1 MNGRYTMD
9 IEGKY
14 EDDKGHTVYPLQ
26 FQSTTIHAGD
36 KERMKRPGLTIGM
49 KREDVEPW
57 FQREFEEAEIIKFP
71 EPEKKVIELPNVQS
85 YPDFLTGVKDLHNR
99 RDRGEISQDSHDK
112 LYADLIQR
120 FMRKESFET
129 PWFLR
134 ESTAEQNIDQLE
146 KIANQDPKK
155 AGIISQAFDKI
166 LQFTNKVLGQKP
178 QQTENTAQLAQ
189 QADLIKIKM
198 AELRKLGDFKNEK
211 KLETFLNN
219 LFKTIDIQAT
229 GRANREIFQKR
240 AGIRIE
246 LQKAIDLI
254 AGKVNGTLEKL
265 EQQYKKQKKADD
277 PNVVI
282 KTSPGD
288 EKIRNAISI
297 VLRGLIAKYQAKFND
312 EKKFNQFEKLI
323 FDFLNASKQGI
334 IPLGSLVDQGGGN
347 IKDAVLK
354 TKFKQLSTMG
364 FIDELLD
371 LMPAQTGGAWGP
383 GELGL
388 AILGSPVSKGD
399 KGDIMVGNRKIEIK
413 ASNDPKKG
421 GRINT
426 SAVKN
431 GKAGKA
437 GAAKAIANFFSKI
450 KQKFDGKSIG
460 VTKTGKPVNAYNVNS
475 LSWMQAINQVIQ
487 QAKAKR
493 TDVIKFLD
501 ELSTAAIN
509 VPATGEIKFD
519 YSGAVASDGTVI
531 PNEFRKEYL
540 RVILAYYNAIE
551 QVNDIL
557 IINPSNGNFNVVDA
571 TDIESIMKKLN
582 DGILGTGTTLI
593 NFTDSQAK
601 LSPQLGVY

>member
-1 MNGRYTMD
+1 M
-9 IEGKY
+9 
-14 EDDKGHTVYPLQ
+14 
-26 FQSTTIHAGD
+26 
-36 KERMKRPGLTIGM
+36 
-49 KREDVEPW
+49 
-57 FQREFEEAEIIKFP
+57 
-71 EPEKKVIELPNVQS
+71 
-85 YPDFLTGVKDLHNR
+85 
-99 RDRGEISQDSHDK
+99 
-112 LYADLIQR
+112 
-120 FMRKESFET
+120 
-129 PWFLR
+129 
-134 ESTAEQNIDQLE
+134 
-146 KIANQDPKK
+146 
-155 AGIISQAFDKI
+155 

-198 AELRKLGDFKNEK
+198 AELKKLGDFKNEK
-211 KLETFLNN
+211 KLETFFNN
-219 LFKTIDIQAT
+219 LIKTVEIQAT
-229 GRANREIFQKR
+229 GRANRETFQKR

-254 AGKVNGTLEKL
+254 AGKVNGTLEQL
-265 EQQYKKQKKADD
+265 EQQYKKQKKDD
-277 PNVVI
+277 INVKI

-288 EKIRNAISI
+288 EKIRSAISI
-297 VLRGLIAKYQAKFND
+297 VIGGLIQKYQAKYND

-323 FDFLNASKQGI
+323 FGFLNSSKQGI
-334 IPLGSLVDQGGGN
+334 IPLGSLVDAGGGN

-354 TKFKQLSTMG
+354 TKFKQLSTIG

-371 LMPAQTGGAWGP
+371 QMPAQTGGAWGP

-413 ASNDPKKG
+413 ASNNPKAG

-426 SAVKN
+426 SAVKT
-431 GKAGKA
+431 GKAGQA
-437 GAAKAIANFFSKI
+437 GATTAISNFFSKI
-450 KQKFDGKSIG
+450 GQKFNGKAIG
-460 VTKTGKPVNAYNVNS
+460 VSDTGKPVNAYNVNS
-475 LSWMQAINQVIQ
+475 LSWMQAVNRTII

-493 TDVIKFLD
+493 QDVIKFLD

-519 YSGAVASDGTVI
+519 YSGAVAKDGTII

-540 RVILAYYNAIE
+540 RVILAYYNTIE

-571 TDIESIMKKLN
+571 TNIDSIMQKLKN
-582 DGILGTGTTLI
+582 GILGTGTTLI
-593 NFTDSQAK
+593 NFGDSQAK

>member
-1 MNGRYTMD
+1 
-9 IEGKY
+9 
-14 EDDKGHTVYPLQ
+14 
-26 FQSTTIHAGD
+26 
-36 KERMKRPGLTIGM
+36 MK
-49 KREDVEPW
+49 PW
-57 FQREFEEAEIIKFP
+57 FVKEADIIKFP
-71 EPEKKVIELPNVQS
+71 TPKAKVVDMPNVQS

-99 RDRGEISQDSHDK
+99 KAKGEISQASHDK
-112 LYADLIQR
+112 LYADLIDR
-120 FMRKESFET
+120 FMKKESFET

-134 ESTAEQNIDQLE
+134 EDTAEQTVDQLE
-146 KIANQDPKK
+146 KVAQQDPKK
-155 AGIISQAFDKI
+155 AGMISKAFDKV

-189 QADLIKIKM
+189 QEIDIKSAV
-198 AELRKLGDFKNEK
+198 AELKKLGKFEEVKKIEGFLKNIYAK
-211 KLETFLNN
+211 A
-219 LFKTIDIQAT
+219 QAA
-229 GRANREIFQKR
+229 GFQKR

-246 LQKAIDLI
+246 LQKAINLI
-254 AGKVNGTLEKL
+254 AGKVNGTLEQL
-265 EQQYKKQKKADD
+265 EQQYKEQKKDD
-277 PNVVI
+277 INVKI

-288 EKIRNAISI
+288 EKIRSAISI
-297 VLRGLIAKYQAKFND
+297 VIGGLIQKYQAKYND

-323 FDFLNASKQGI
+323 FDFLNSSKQGI
-334 IPLGSLVDQGGGN
+334 IPLGSLVDAGGGN

-354 TKFKQLSTMG
+354 TKFKQLSTIG

-371 LMPAQTGGAWGP
+371 QMPAQTGGAWGP

-413 ASNDPKKG
+413 ASNNPTKG

-426 SAVKN
+426 SAVKT
-431 GKAGKA
+431 GKAGQA
-437 GAAKAIANFFSKI
+437 GAATAISKFFSKI
-450 KQKFDGKSIG
+450 GQKFNGKAIG
-460 VTKTGKPVNAYNVNS
+460 VSDTGKPVNAYNVNS
-475 LSWMQAINQVIQ
+475 LSWMQAVNRTII

-493 TDVIKFLD
+493 QDVIRFLD

-519 YSGAVASDGTVI
+519 YSGAVAKDGTII

-540 RVILAYYNAIE
+540 RVILAYYNTIE

-571 TDIESIMKKLN
+571 TNIDSIMQKLKN
-582 DGILGTGTTLI
+582 GILGTGTTLI
-593 NFTDSQAK
+593 NFGDSQAK

>member
-1 MNGRYTMD
+1 
-9 IEGKY
+9 
-14 EDDKGHTVYPLQ
+14 
-26 FQSTTIHAGD
+26 
-36 KERMKRPGLTIGM
+36 MK
-49 KREDVEPW
+49 PW
-57 FQREFEEAEIIKFP
+57 FEKEIQEADIIKFP
-71 EPEKKVIELPNVQS
+71 EPERKVIKMPSVSE
-85 YPDFLTGVKDLHNR
+85 YPDFITGVLDLQAR
-99 RDRGEISQDSHDK
+99 RDKGQIGQDSYDK
-112 LYADLIQR
+112 LYQDLIHR
-120 FMRKESFET
+120 FMKKESFET

-134 ESTAEQNIDQLE
+134 EDTAEQTIDKLE
-146 KIANQDPKK
+146 KIAQQDPKK
-155 AGIISQAFDKI
+155 AGMISKAFDKV

-189 QADLIKIKM
+189 QEIAIQNDIAQLK
-198 AELRKLGDFKNEK
+198 KLGKFSEVK
-211 KLETFLNN
+211 KLEDFVKNIYATVTA
-219 LFKTIDIQAT
+219 KVQAA
-229 GRANREIFQKR
+229 GFQQR

-265 EQQYKKQKKADD
+265 EQQYKKQKQNDD

-312 EKKFNQFEKLI
+312 EKKFNQFEKMI

-413 ASNDPKKG
+413 ASNNPKKG

-437 GAAKAIANFFSKI
+437 EAAKAIANFFSKI
-450 KQKFDGKSIG
+450 GQKFNGKSIG

-475 LSWMQAINQVIQ
+475 ISWMQAVNQVILQ
-487 QAKAKR
+487 TKAKR
-493 TDVIKFLD
+493 EDVIQFLN

-509 VPATGEIKFD
+509 VPPKGEIKFN
-519 YSGAVASDGTVI
+519 YSGAVADDGTVI
-531 PNEFRKEYL
+531 PNAFRKEYL

-557 IINPSNGNFNVVDA
+557 IINPGNGNFNVVDA
-571 TDIESIMKKLN
+571 TDIDSIMQKLK

>member
-1 MNGRYTMD
+1 
-9 IEGKY
+9 
-14 EDDKGHTVYPLQ
+14 
-26 FQSTTIHAGD
+26 
-36 KERMKRPGLTIGM
+36 MK
-49 KREDVEPW
+49 
-57 FQREFEEAEIIKFP
+57 
-71 EPEKKVIELPNVQS
+71 
-85 YPDFLTGVKDLHNR
+85 
-99 RDRGEISQDSHDK
+99 
-112 LYADLIQR
+112 
-120 FMRKESFET
+120 KESFET

-155 AGIISQAFDKI
+155 AGIISQAFDKV

-178 QQTENTAQLAQ
+178 QKTENTAQLAQ
-189 QADLIKIKM
+189 QEIDMKSAI
-198 AELRKLGDFKNEK
+198 AELKKLGKFAELK
-211 KLETFLNN
+211 KVEGFLQN
-219 LFKTIDIQAT
+219 LVAKAQSA
-229 GRANREIFQKR
+229 GFQKR
-240 AGIRIE
+240 AGVRIE

-265 EQQYKKQKKADD
+265 EQQYKKQKQNDD
-277 PNVVI
+277 PNVVV

-288 EKIRNAISI
+288 EKIRNAIRI
-297 VLRGLIAKYQAKFND
+297 VIGGLIQKYQAKFND

-347 IKDAVLK
+347 IKDAVIK

-437 GAAKAIANFFSKI
+437 GAAKAISNFFSKI
-450 KQKFDGKSIG
+450 KKKFDGKSIG

-475 LSWMQAINQVIQ
+475 LSWMQAVNQVIT

-493 TDVIKFLD
+493 EDVIQFLD

-509 VPATGEIKFD
+509 IPPKGEIKFD
-519 YSGAVASDGTVI
+519 YSGAVADDGTII
-531 PNEFRKEYL
+531 PNAFRKEYL

-557 IINPSNGNFNVVDA
+557 IINPGNGNFNVVDA
-571 TDIESIMKKLN
+571 TDIESIMKKL
-582 DGILGTGTTLI
+582 DAGILGTGTTLI

>member
-1 MNGRYTMD
+1 
-9 IEGKY
+9 
-14 EDDKGHTVYPLQ
+14 
-26 FQSTTIHAGD
+26 
-36 KERMKRPGLTIGM
+36 MK
-49 KREDVEPW
+49 PW
-57 FQREFEEAEIIKFP
+57 FEKESNVIQFP
-71 EPEKKVIELPNVQS
+71 RPKAKVVQMPNVAS

-99 RDRGEISQDSHDK
+99 KAKGEISQDSHDK
-112 LYADLIQR
+112 LYTDLIHR
-120 FMRKESFET
+120 FMKKESFET

-134 ESTAEQNIDQLE
+134 EDTAEQTVDQLE
-146 KIANQDPKK
+146 KVAQQDPKK
-155 AGIISQAFDKI
+155 AGLISKAFDKV

-189 QADLIKIKM
+189 QADLIQIKM
-198 AELRKLGDFKNEK
+198 AELLKKGLTQDAKKIEAFLTDFAQK
-211 KLETFLNN
+211 
-219 LFKTIDIQAT
+219 IQAA
-229 GRANREIFQKR
+229 GFQQR
-240 AGIRIE
+240 AGVRIE

-265 EQQYKKQKKADD
+265 EQQYKKQKQNDD
-277 PNVVI
+277 PNVVV

-347 IKDAVLK
+347 IKDAVTK

-437 GAAKAIANFFSKI
+437 GAAKAISNFFSKI
-450 KQKFDGKSIG
+450 KKKFDGKSIG

-475 LSWMQAINQVIQ
+475 LSWMQAVNQVII

-493 TDVIKFLD
+493 EDVIEFLD

-509 VPATGEIKFD
+509 IPPKGEIKFD
-519 YSGAVASDGTVI
+519 YSSAVADDGTII
-531 PNEFRKEYL
+531 PNAFRKEYL
-540 RVILAYYNAIE
+540 RVILAYYNTIE

-557 IINPSNGNFNVVDA
+557 IINPGNGNFNVVDA
-571 TDIESIMKKLN
+571 TDIESIMKKLD

>member
-1 MNGRYTMD
+1 
-9 IEGKY
+9 
-14 EDDKGHTVYPLQ
+14 
-26 FQSTTIHAGD
+26 
-36 KERMKRPGLTIGM
+36 MK
-49 KREDVEPW
+49 PW
-57 FQREFEEAEIIKFP
+57 FEKESNVIQFP
-71 EPEKKVIELPNVQS
+71 RPKAKVVQMPNVAS

-99 RDRGEISQDSHDK
+99 KAKGEISQDSHDK
-112 LYADLIQR
+112 LYTDLIHR
-120 FMRKESFET
+120 FMKKESFET

-134 ESTAEQNIDQLE
+134 EDTAEQTVDQLE
-146 KIANQDPKK
+146 KVAQQDPKK
-155 AGIISQAFDKI
+155 AGLISKAFDKV

-189 QADLIKIKM
+189 QADLIQIKM
-198 AELRKLGDFKNEK
+198 AELLKKGLTQDAKKIEAFLTDFAQK
-211 KLETFLNN
+211 
-219 LFKTIDIQAT
+219 IQAA
-229 GRANREIFQKR
+229 GFQQR
-240 AGIRIE
+240 AGVRIE

-265 EQQYKKQKKADD
+265 EQQYKKQKQNDD
-277 PNVVI
+277 PNVVV

-297 VLRGLIAKYQAKFND
+297 VLRGLIQKYQAKFND

-347 IKDAVLK
+347 IKDAVTK

-437 GAAKAIANFFSKI
+437 GAAKAISNFFSKI
-450 KQKFDGKSIG
+450 KKKFDGKSIG

-475 LSWMQAINQVIQ
+475 LSWMQAVNQVII

-493 TDVIKFLD
+493 EDVIEFLD

-509 VPATGEIKFD
+509 IPPKGEIKFD
-519 YSGAVASDGTVI
+519 YSSAVADDGTII
-531 PNEFRKEYL
+531 PNAFRKEYL
-540 RVILAYYNAIE
+540 RVILAYYNTIE

-557 IINPSNGNFNVVDA
+557 IINPGNGNFNVVDA
-571 TDIESIMKKLN
+571 TDIESIMKKLD